1 MKQLLELIKSNW
13 LFVMLGLLVVIFA
26 VIGIVRNMPVKDEN
40 STKTSQT
47 QPSSSSS
54 KEETEDE
61 KNYRKAKLAL
71 DHPYSEASQADKE
84 AATPNVTIAM
94 DFITS
99 HNNIDDMK
107 GSLENHLYM
116 SQNPMIQTVWI
127 AIHSNGYSYDPS
139 QLEVLKSDNS
149 DVVQLLMVFKKDGAN
164 KVYFTANYN
173 TTVNQIQVTRYF
185 GGPIG
190 ATYG

>member
-1 MKQLLELIKSNW
+1 MKQLLELIKTNW
-13 LFVMLGLLVVIFA
+13 LFVIVGLLVVIFA
-26 VIGIVRNMPVKDEN
+26 IIGIVHRIPVKDEN

-47 QPSSSSS
+47 QQSSSSS

-71 DHPYSEASQADKE
+71 DHPYSEASQSDKD

-116 SQNPMIQTVWI
+116 SENPMIQTVWI

-139 QLEVLKSDNS
+139 QLEVLKSDRWPASPVWARLWSWPPAIWKNAW
-149 DVVQLLMVFKKDGAN
+149 LMSRNCAITSS
-164 KVYFTANYN
+164 TAS
-173 TTVNQIQVTRYF
+173 
-185 GGPIG
+185 
-190 ATYG
+190 

>member
-47 QPSSSSS
+47 QQSSSSS

-71 DHPYSEASQADKE
+71 DHPYSEASQSDKD

-116 SQNPMIQTVWI
+116 SENPMIQTVWI
-127 AIHSNGYSYDPS
+127 AIHSNGYSYDSS

>member
-13 LFVMLGLLVVIFA
+13 LFVILGLLVVIFA
-26 VIGIVRNMPVKDEN
+26 VIGIVRNMSVKDEN

-47 QPSSSSS
+47 QQSSSSS

-116 SQNPMIQTVWI
+116 SQNPMIQMVIVMILLSWKSSRVIVATL
-127 AIHSNGYSYDPS
+127 YSFS
-139 QLEVLKSDNS
+139 WFLRRMEQTRSISLQTIIRQSIR
-149 DVVQLLMVFKKDGAN
+149 FK
-164 KVYFTANYN
+164 
-173 TTVNQIQVTRYF
+173 
-185 GGPIG
+185 
-190 ATYG
+190 